1 MDIITKLQQI
11 GFSEYEAK
19 TYIALLK
26 DYPATGYQISKNSG
40 VPRSMVYEVLSRLHS
55 RGAVLETFEGRA
67 TYYRPL
73 PPDVLLNQH
82 QSEIQNLL
90 SSLRPALTEVFD
102 NQNDSRVW
110 SIVGLQA
117 IFAYCKQMLQAV
129 DSEVYVVLN
138 DQSLSSLNQPLEQL
152 IKRNIIPNILAT
164 GSQKVLFGNV
174 MYHPPLESE
183 IQGLTDTL
191 LVLIDNKEVLV
202 ANISN
207 EPRATITTNA
217 NLILIAKQFVWMEF
231 FTQRIYSQ
239 IGEELLA
246 KLNPQDK
253 EIFLSMINHNI

>member
-1 MDIITKLQQI
+1 MDIITKLQHI

-19 TYIALLK
+19 TYLALLK

-82 QSEIQNLL
+82 QSEFQNLI
-90 SSLRPALTEVFD
+90 SNLRPALIEVFD
-102 NQNDSRVW
+102 NQSDSRVW

-117 IFAYCKQMLQAV
+117 IYAYCQQMLQSV
-129 DSEVYVVLN
+129 DSEIYVVLN
-138 DQSLSSLNQPLEQL
+138 DQSLSSLKNSLEQL
-152 IKRNIIPNILAT
+152 SKRNITPNIMAT

-253 EIFLSMINHNI
+253 EIFLSMINTNI